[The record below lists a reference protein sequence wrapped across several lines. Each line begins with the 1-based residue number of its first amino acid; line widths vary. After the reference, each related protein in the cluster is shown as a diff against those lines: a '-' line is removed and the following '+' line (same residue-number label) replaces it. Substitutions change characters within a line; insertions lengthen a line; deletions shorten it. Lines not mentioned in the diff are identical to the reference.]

1 MDKNDIIK
9 QQAAII
15 EALQKEINE
24 LNKTFKDT
32 DTKLKETQ
40 AFVENQKFEIEYL

>member
-15 EALQKEINE
+15 EALQKENTQ
-24 LNKTFKDT
+24 LKDT
-32 DTKLKETQ
+32 YKKTQ
-40 AFVENQKFEIEYL
+40 TFVENQKFEI

>member
-24 LNKTFKDT
+24 LNKNI
-32 DTKLKETQ
+32 Q
-40 AFVENQKFEIEYL
+40 RY

>member
-15 EALQKEINE
+15 EALQKENTQ
-24 LNKTFKDT
+24 LKDT
-32 DTKLKETQ
+32 YKKLKLLLKIKSLKLNT
-40 AFVENQKFEIEYL
+40 